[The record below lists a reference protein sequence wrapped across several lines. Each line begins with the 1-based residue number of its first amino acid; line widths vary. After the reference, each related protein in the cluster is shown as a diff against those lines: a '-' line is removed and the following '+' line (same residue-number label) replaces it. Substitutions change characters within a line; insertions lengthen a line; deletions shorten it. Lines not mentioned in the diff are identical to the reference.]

1 MHRGCDRSRSDSC
14 ETHVDYRAREGFKR
28 PVVDV
33 SGVGGGFTD
42 QTAISGKA
50 NTIAFS
56 PRLISWRQ
64 VGARPPSRRCQIQGQ
79 GSRASSRW
87 RAQDRGAAPRVSSHD
102 AILLA
107 HTRKPAPAPDAR
119 RPTPDA
125 RRARPAKRRCFR
137 PRLRW
142 GVKSLA
148 ICPPAVWEPS
158 WANAACPT
166 LRAWIPD
173 PKPSVVRSNKRLGA
187 DGLSSCPH
195 DEHPSQDEQPWS
207 VAEMARRQTVVKL

>member
-50 NTIAFS
+50 NTIAVS

-125 RRARPAKRRCFR
+125 RDPQSAVAFGHGCVGASNPWRSARQRCGNQAGPMR
-137 PRLRW
+137 H
-142 GVKSLA
+142 A
-148 ICPPAVWEPS
+148 
-158 WANAACPT
+158 
-166 LRAWIPD
+166 
-173 PKPSVVRSNKRLGA
+173 
-187 DGLSSCPH
+187 PH
-195 DEHPSQDEQPWS
+195 
-207 VAEMARRQTVVKL
+207 

>member
-1 MHRGCDRSRSDSC
+1 MRRGCDRSRSDLC

-50 NTIAFS
+50 NTIAVS

-87 RAQDRGAAPRVSSHD
+87 RAQDRGAAPRVSSHVQYCSPRN
-102 AILLA
+102 AN
-107 HTRKPAPAPDAR
+107 P
-119 RPTPDA
+119 RPTPYA
-125 RRARPAKRRCFR
+125 RRGRPAKRRCSR
-137 PRLRW
+137 PRLRC

-148 ICPPAVWEPS
+148 ICPPAVWKPS
-158 WANAACPT
+158 RANAACPT
-166 LRAWIPD
+166 LRAWIRD
-173 PKPSVVRSNKRLGA
+173 PKTSVVRSNTRLGA

-195 DEHPSQDEQPWS
+195 DEHPSQDERPWS